1 VIGETVSH
9 YRVIEK
15 LGGGGMGVVYR
26 GEDTRL
32 GRGVALKFLP
42 PETAKDRA
50 AVERLMREARAAS
63 ALEHP
68 NICVIHDIGEHEE
81 RPFIVME
88 LLDGQ
93 TLKHRIAGQPLDTD
107 LALELAM
114 QIADALDAAH
124 AKGIVHRDIK
134 PANVFVSRRGQAKVL
149 DFGLA
154 KLVSAPSTD
163 DSRMPTV
170 TPEEHLT
177 SPGQVVGTIAYMSPE
192 QARGQELDART
203 DIFSFGVLLYEMTT
217 GRQPF
222 SGQTSAVVFEAIL
235 VRAPLPPLRVNPGLP
250 PDLERVILRCLEKD
264 PRMRYQT
271 AADLLADL
279 RRVKRDTDSG
289 RSAAQSAASLPVVE
303 SLPPIPA
310 VAPAAGASGSLTRSV
325 SRVLPTRR
333 SRITAGAVLVL
344 VATVA
349 AFLHFRRA
357 QALSERDLI
366 LISDFVNTTGDPVFD
381 GTLKQALAVQLSQSP
396 YLNVV
401 PDQRVRQA
409 LQFMGRPPD
418 ERLTRVVAREIC
430 QREGIKALI
439 TGSVAGLG
447 SHYVITLDA
456 VNGETGDSIA
466 QEQAE
471 ADSKEAVLKSLGKA
485 ASTIRARLGESLAS
499 VQAHD
504 TPIDQATTS
513 SLEALKAYSTGQL
526 LRDTKA
532 EADGIPFLQKAIE
545 LDPNFA
551 MAHARLS
558 AAYGNLFEAERSEEH
573 MKRAFALRDRVSERE
588 RFYISMRYYIN
599 VTGELQKALD
609 EIDVWKRTYPRDA
622 TPYNYRGNYYGAQG
636 DHERAAAEHREFIR
650 LEPGSH
656 WGYGNLAIAH
666 FRLGRL
672 DEAKAVLEQARTKTD
687 NSVIRGGL
695 YWIAAYQGDTA
706 AMRREVEWFRGQ
718 PDEYSMRW
726 NEAVLAAAAG
736 RLAEARQRHREAVD
750 LALRGGL
757 GEGAAGLLLDQAFTE
772 AISGNA
778 RPAREL
784 AAKGLERTHSVPSLV
799 YAAHVFA
806 LAGAADR
813 AQGLLDEAGRRRPLD
828 TLLQT
833 VTLPAARAQIELAR
847 GNPARAVEQLKPVA
861 PYEFGDALGHLGVFL
876 RGQAYLRLRSGED
889 AAREFRKILDHKEV
903 ALFASPPILASLAQL
918 GLARAQ
924 AMAGDTAAARRAYQ
938 DFLAL
943 WKDADPDVP
952 VLREA
957 KREYERLGP
966 L

>member
-1 VIGETVSH
+1 MIGETVSH

-42 PETAKDRA
+42 PETSKDRA

-310 VAPAAGASGSLTRSV
+310 VAPAARASGSLTHSV
-325 SRVLPTRR
+325 SKVLKARR

-344 VATVA
+344 AATVA

-357 QALSERDLI
+357 QALTERDLI
-366 LISDFVNTTGDPVFD
+366 LIADFVNTTGDPVFD

-456 VNGETGDSIA
+456 VNG
-466 QEQAE
+466 
-471 ADSKEAVLKSLGKA
+471 
-485 ASTIRARLGESLAS
+485 
-499 VQAHD
+499 
-504 TPIDQATTS
+504 
-513 SLEALKAYSTGQL
+513 
-526 LRDTKA
+526 
-532 EADGIPFLQKAIE
+532 
-545 LDPNFA
+545 
-551 MAHARLS
+551 
-558 AAYGNLFEAERSEEH
+558 
-573 MKRAFALRDRVSERE
+573 
-588 RFYISMRYYIN
+588 
-599 VTGELQKALD
+599 
-609 EIDVWKRTYPRDA
+609 
-622 TPYNYRGNYYGAQG
+622 
-636 DHERAAAEHREFIR
+636 
-650 LEPGSH
+650 
-656 WGYGNLAIAH
+656 
-666 FRLGRL
+666 
-672 DEAKAVLEQARTKTD
+672 
-687 NSVIRGGL
+687 
-695 YWIAAYQGDTA
+695 
-706 AMRREVEWFRGQ
+706 
-718 PDEYSMRW
+718 
-726 NEAVLAAAAG
+726 
-736 RLAEARQRHREAVD
+736 
-750 LALRGGL
+750 
-757 GEGAAGLLLDQAFTE
+757 
-772 AISGNA
+772 
-778 RPAREL
+778 
-784 AAKGLERTHSVPSLV
+784 
-799 YAAHVFA
+799 
-806 LAGAADR
+806 
-813 AQGLLDEAGRRRPLD
+813 
-828 TLLQT
+828 
-833 VTLPAARAQIELAR
+833 
-847 GNPARAVEQLKPVA
+847 
-861 PYEFGDALGHLGVFL
+861 
-876 RGQAYLRLRSGED
+876 
-889 AAREFRKILDHKEV
+889 
-903 ALFASPPILASLAQL
+903 
-918 GLARAQ
+918 
-924 AMAGDTAAARRAYQ
+924 
-938 DFLAL
+938 
-943 WKDADPDVP
+943 
-952 VLREA
+952 
-957 KREYERLGP
+957 
-966 L
+966 